1 MTSEREVPEADAL
14 EQQQGVVD
22 EPEPDPT
29 LDDPEAP
36 EADALEQGEAVPMD
50 EDDAPR

>member
-14 EQQQGVVD
+14 EQQQNVVD
-22 EPEPDPT
+22 EPESDPA

-36 EADALEQGEAVPMD
+36 EADALEQGEAVPVD
-50 EDDAPR
+50 EDDEPR